1 MSRWPRRPSGMRSST
16 RSALPSKELPPNT
29 ELRRAPLLEAQVE
42 IALAAGDLERARW
55 AADEL
60 STIATLFGS
69 KALTAGALTAR
80 GNVRLAEG
88 DVVGAR
94 RDFEEAVHLWNE
106 VGAPYETAVARM
118 GLAQA
123 HRDEGDEERALLEFR
138 AARSGFE
145 RVGAVHHADRATHA
159 CGRTLSSRASAP
171 ALRSA
176 SDEGRDLARDT
187 RSVTSQLGEFRCE
200 GDYWCVT
207 FEGQTVRLR
216 DSKGLRY
223 IGRLLADPG
232 RAFHVLD
239 LVAAERGQT
248 ADLTQATESGATS
261 AALGDAGE
269 MLDARAKEAYRRR
282 LAEIEEDIEEA
293 RAFADSERQAQAE
306 TERDFLIRELS
317 RAVGLGG
324 RDRRAGSASE
334 RARVSVTRAVR
345 AAMVDFAN
353 TTRR

>member
-1 MSRWPRRPSGMRSST
+1 
-16 RSALPSKELPPNT
+16 
-29 ELRRAPLLEAQVE
+29 
-42 IALAAGDLERARW
+42 
-55 AADEL
+55 
-60 STIATLFGS
+60 
-69 KALTAGALTAR
+69 
-80 GNVRLAEG
+80 
-88 DVVGAR
+88 
-94 RDFEEAVHLWNE
+94 VHLWNE

-145 RVGAVHHADRATHA
+145 RVGAMHQAERAAQSCGHAGAPLPSQ
-159 CGRTLSSRASAP
+159 LSSRALA
-171 ALRSA
+171 
-176 SDEGRDLARDT
+176 RDLACDT
-187 RSVTSQLGEFRCE
+187 RSVTSQLSESRRE
-200 GDYWCVT
+200 GDYWCMT
-207 FEGQTVRLR
+207 FDGQTVRLR

-223 IGRLLADPG
+223 ITRLLADPG

-248 ADLTQATESGATS
+248 ADLAQATESGATS

-293 RAFADSERQAQAE
+293 RSFGDSERQSQAE

-345 AAMVDFAN
+345 AALVRLREHHQALGEHLDGSIRTGVFCAYVPGARSRVD
-353 TTRR
+353 